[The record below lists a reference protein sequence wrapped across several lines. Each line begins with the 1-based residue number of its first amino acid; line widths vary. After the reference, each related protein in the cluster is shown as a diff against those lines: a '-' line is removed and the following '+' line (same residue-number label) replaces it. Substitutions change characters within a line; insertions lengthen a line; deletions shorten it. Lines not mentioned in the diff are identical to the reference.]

1 MGILDTISQTT
12 GYPKAKVLKLS
23 LIFLV
28 LFVVFGIG
36 QAIITNIIGVAYPV
50 FMSFHAL
57 ESTGSDNDDKQW
69 LTYWVIFALFSV
81 TDQFAGFILHFIPF
95 YYVLKVATLIW
106 LFHPAFQGA
115 SYVYRELVHPY
126 VEHLNWFEK
135 QIKEGVNQVSD
146 GVKQSIDAAG
156 RAVGINK

>member
-1 MGILDTISQTT
+1 
-12 GYPKAKVLKLS
+12 VLKLA

-36 QAIITNIIGVAYPV
+36 QAIITNLIGVAYPI

-57 ESTGSDNDDKQW
+57 ETSNTANDDKQW

-95 YYVLKVATLIW
+95 YYVLKVVTLIW
-106 LFHPAFQGA
+106 LFHPAFHGA
-115 SYVYRELVHPY
+115 TYVYGELIHPY

-135 QIKEGVNQVSD
+135 QIKDIKNQGLD
-146 GVKQSIDAAG
+146 AAKQGFEGVKQTIG
-156 RAVGINK
+156 LNK

>member
-1 MGILDTISQTT
+1 MGILDTVSQAT
-12 GYPKAKVLKLS
+12 GQPKAQVLKLA
-23 LIFLV
+23 LGFLV

-36 QAIITNIIGVAYPV
+36 QAIITNLIGVAYPV

-57 ESTGSDNDDKQW
+57 ESKSDANDDKQW
-69 LTYWVIFALFSV
+69 LTYWVVFGLFTV

-115 SYVYRELVHPY
+115 SYVYRELIHPY
-126 VEHLNWFEK
+126 VEHLNYFEA
-135 QIKEGVNQVSD
+135 QVKKGISD
-146 GVKQSIDAAG
+146 GVDSVKSGVSSVTG
-156 RAVGINK
+156 RKFD

>member
-1 MGILDTISQTT
+1 MGIFDKISEAT
-12 GYPKAKVLKLS
+12 GYPKRTVLKAGLV
-23 LIFLV
+23 FLV
-28 LFVVFGIG
+28 LFVVFGVG

-57 ESTGSDNDDKQW
+57 ESKDTEDDDKQW
-69 LTYWVIFALFSV
+69 LTYWVVFGLFSV

-115 SYVYRELVHPY
+115 TYVYKELIHPY
-126 VEHLNWFEK
+126 TGHIEAFNKSLNESFDS
-135 QIKEGVNQVSD
+135 VNQNVRKTI
-146 GVKQSIDAAG
+146 GL
-156 RAVGINK
+156 NK